1 MWEKQQAPGQRVLGE
16 DGPIRPQGKGLARK
30 TGGDAMW
37 YLPLRIT
44 LELKKTRTSWQL
56 TIRVFFQ

>member
-1 MWEKQQAPGQRVLGE
+1 MGLS
-16 DGPIRPQGKGLARK
+16 DQGSGLAHE

-44 LELKKTRTSWQL
+44 LELKKTRTSWTL
-56 TIRVFFQ
+56 TIRVLFQ